1 MKKTINELMKLCPGR
16 LVITIDRHK
25 LFNETARDEIQRNP
39 KQYGDLAGDMCV
51 KNTIIMV
58 EAAPIDK
65 PMPPVIVFHYD
76 LESALK
82 SALNQIKLWQPKQD

>member
-1 MKKTINELMKLCPGR
+1 MKKTLIELMKLCPGR
-16 LVITIDRHK
+16 VIVEFDRHK
-25 LFNETARDEIQRNP
+25 LFGETALDVILRNP
-39 KQYGDLAGDMCV
+39 KQYGILADEMISR
-51 KNTIIMV
+51 NTIIMV

-82 SALNQIKLWQPKQD
+82 NALNQIKLWQPKQD